1 MTNIIINNEATIKG
15 NGTHGVCNNKPVIC
29 IDTGDVFVSVMDA
42 AEHNGVS
49 VTTMSNT
56 CNGRQRTCKGK
67 RFCFV
72 SRAEENL
79 DMMTDHIRSMSSERA
94 DLERKAALWDAY
106 QKEQEEA
113 RKAEEER
120 NAAIAKA
127 EAKLECRKRIAATAE
142 EKYMLA
148 LKRLA
153 ETERELADLKFE
165 RR

>member
-1 MTNIIINNEATIKG
+1 MTNIIINNEAIIKG

-49 VTTMSNT
+49 VTTMSNA
-56 CNGRQRTCKGK
+56 CNGRQKTCKGK

-72 SRAEENL
+72 ARAEENL
-79 DMMTDHIRSMSSERA
+79 DVMTDHIRSMSSERA

-113 RKAEEER
+113 RKAEEAR
-120 NAAIAKA
+120 QTAIAKA
-127 EAKLECRKRIAATAE
+127 EAKLERRKRIVE
-142 EKYMLA
+142 RIDDDLQLA
-148 LKRLA
+148 VRRMMEA
-153 ETERELADLKFE
+153 ERELADLKI
-165 RR
+165 